1 MLSFLVKKN
10 FNETFGGVYFLTIRE
25 RTFNQISYSK
35 SFSSSSLKVSND
47 SKTEII
53 WKFTLRYVF
62 RRSENYGLGT
72 TATTMITIINKTIT
86 TSIPIKTK
94 QKKHHQENASPEKPS
109 VEFRSTPCSF
119 STVEPLYNGH
129 LGD

>member
-1 MLSFLVKKN
+1 MIL
-10 FNETFGGVYFLTIRE
+10 R
-25 RTFNQISYSK
+25 Q
-35 SFSSSSLKVSND
+35 
-47 SKTEII
+47 II

-72 TATTMITIINKTIT
+72 TATTIITIINKTIT

-129 LGD
+129 